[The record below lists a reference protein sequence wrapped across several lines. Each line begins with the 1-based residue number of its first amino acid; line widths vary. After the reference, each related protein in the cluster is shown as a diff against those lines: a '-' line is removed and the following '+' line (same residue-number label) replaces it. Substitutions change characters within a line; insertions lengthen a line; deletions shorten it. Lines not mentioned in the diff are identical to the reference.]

1 MALEFQKEPNEN
13 NNDTSIDLVEY
24 GENNLSTKSKDEKEK
39 LGRYSST
46 LTFINFLAQGSNP
59 KPRRKQSIS
68 PAGEKNISQELSP
81 KRVGA
86 FFKTDRAIEIPRIR
100 AGLDVEKE
108 HLDIEKDVN
117 YEVIEAGQEFEM
129 TTYEAALVLIRDDFC
144 GYCNFNGDP
153 KGARITF
160 NTRSYKKS
168 EDKKCLPTPWI
179 YVKDASEILIDEQD
193 PVTRVW
199 KIKPE
204 FKERYGHLV
213 ENKKSHPKKSDS
225 LNRSELVAL
234 GIQKILGVDGN
245 GKPIK

>member
-13 NNDTSIDLVEY
+13 NNDTSIDLAEY

-46 LTFINFLAQGSNP
+46 LTFINFLAQGSNQ
-59 KPRRKQSIS
+59 KARRKQSIS
-68 PAGEKNISQELSP
+68 PTGEKNISQELSP

-86 FFKTDRAIEIPRIR
+86 YFVTDRKIEIPRIKI
-100 AGLDVEKE
+100 GLDVEKE
-108 HLDIEKDVN
+108 PLDIEKDIT
-117 YEVIEAGQEFEM
+117 YEVIEPGQEFEM
-129 TTYEAALVLIRDDFC
+129 TTYEAALLLIRDDFC
-144 GYCNFNGDP
+144 GYCNYEGDP
-153 KGARITF
+153 KGARLTF

-168 EDKKCLPTPWI
+168 EDKKGLPTPWI
-179 YVKDASEILIDEQD
+179 YVKDASEILIDERD
-193 PVTRVW
+193 PVTRIW

-204 FKERYGHLV
+204 FQNRYGHLI
-213 ENKKSHPKKSDS
+213 ERKKTNPKKPDS